1 MEGGDVS
8 PRAGRVVRFPGLP
21 NKLCNPGAFNHGGS
35 FSVSSGGQE
44 ATVTGSAGSVHLR
57 Q

>member
-35 FSVSSGGQE
+35 FSVSYGGQE
-44 ATVTGSAGSVHLR
+44 ATVTGSEGQSI
-57 Q
+57 